1 LSFHFRIRSG
11 ICRAELDCREL
22 AIRRVNSNDQTL
34 DILLALDRSM
44 VEFSMGLYNVP
55 RRDRAL
61 MREQNRRL
69 HRALRNRLPRLAE

>member
-1 LSFHFRIRSG
+1 MTKRNKAKRRESRSLLSHRG
-11 ICRAELDCREL
+11 DP
-22 AIRRVNSNDQTL
+22 DGML

-69 HRALRNRLPRLAE
+69 HRALRNHPPSIVE

>member
-1 LSFHFRIRSG
+1 MTKLN
-11 ICRAELDCREL
+11 RAKRRES
-22 AIRRVNSNDQTL
+22 IDPVTHRGDPNQTL

-69 HRALRNRLPRLAE
+69 HRALRNRLPRLVE

>member
-1 LSFHFRIRSG
+1 MTKLNKAKR
-11 ICRAELDCREL
+11 RESHSL
-22 AIRRVNSNDQTL
+22 ISHRGDPNGML
-34 DILLALDRSM
+34 DILLALDRSI